1 MCQSQEI
8 GESSVQTNIR
18 DSNSYLL
25 NFQFFGQKLSIYW
38 IKNESL
44 KWLYFLIEFS
54 SISLEKTHGDFIRFR
69 HFELSGFLE
78 KDLLPFR
85 IKLRLV
91 RGCLGLVEEAY
102 ELLLLTPSSLCGG
115 STIIL
120 GAYLAS
126 TSSLESAESKR
137 VLPPWRATK

>member
-38 IKNESL
+38 IKNESP
-44 KWLYFLIEFS
+44 KQLYFLIEFS
-54 SISLEKTHGDFIRFR
+54 SISLEKTHGDFIRCR

-85 IKLRLV
+85 IELRLV
-91 RGCLGLVEEAY
+91 RGGLGLVEEAY
-102 ELLLLTPSSLCGG
+102 ELLLFDSLVTLGRLYHDCWCLLSLCLFVGI
-115 STIIL
+115 SRVK
-120 GAYLAS
+120 
-126 TSSLESAESKR
+126 ESAPT
-137 VLPPWRATK
+137 LAGH

>member
-1 MCQSQEI
+1 MVCQSQEI

-18 DSNSYLL
+18 ESNSYLL

-102 ELLLLTPSSLCGG
+102 ELLLFDSLV
-115 STIIL
+115 TL
-120 GAYLAS
+120 GWFYHNFGCLL
-126 TSSLESAESKR
+126 SLYFFIGIS
-137 VLPPWRATK
+137 

>member
-38 IKNESL
+38 IKNEAL

-102 ELLLLTPSSLCGG
+102 ELLLFDSLVTLRWFYHNFGW
-115 STIIL
+115 L
-120 GAYLAS
+120 L
-126 TSSLESAESKR
+126 SLYFFVGIS
-137 VLPPWRATK
+137 